1 MQCSIGKLERPWRR
15 FCCWLELAPQ
25 RWRPVATAGVPVVRA
40 ARMLQA
46 RVALAART
54 ARPVQERVAVGPPVW
69 APEAALARVPEL
81 APAREL
87 GARQPARRD
96 RAARRV

>member
-25 RWRPVATAGVPVVRA
+25 RWRPVAAAGVPVVRA
-40 ARMLQA
+40 ARVLQA

-87 GARQPARRD
+87 AARQPARRD